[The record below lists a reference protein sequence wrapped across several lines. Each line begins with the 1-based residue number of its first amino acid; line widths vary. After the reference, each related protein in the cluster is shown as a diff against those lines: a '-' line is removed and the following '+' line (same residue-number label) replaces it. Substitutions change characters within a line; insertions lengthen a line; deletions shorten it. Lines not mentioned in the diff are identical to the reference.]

1 MRKYILQ
8 LEERELIVT
17 RSSGRR
23 NGNLLFTLR
32 PIQEVIDEHYA
43 HQLEELGW
51 KASEGCV
58 RMDYR
63 TDETYTINAY
73 WIWTHL
79 ERGTKVLVLDD
90 PEAREARMEALNR

>member
-1 MRKYILQ
+1 MESI
-8 LEERELIVT
+8 
-17 RSSGRR
+17 G
-23 NGNLLFTLR
+23 
-32 PIQEVIDEHYA
+32 
-43 HQLEELGW
+43 
-51 KASEGCV
+51 EGCV

-90 PEAREARMEALNR
+90 PEAREARMEALSR